1 MTVRLIAAMSSEGII
16 GIGNDLPWS
25 LKDDLKHF
33 KALTMGRAVV
43 MGSKTFDSIGH
54 PLPGRHNIVIT
65 RTPRA
70 NSENL
75 TFVKEPPCLA
85 DADIIGGAQIYQH
98 YLQSGLVDELVIT
111 FVDACVASKGGKK
124 VHFFPVNFF
133 SCFVPCFI
141 ESKFER
147 NQGNEHS
154 FKIVRYIR
162 R

>member
-70 NSENL
+70 NGENL
-75 TFVKEPPCLA
+75 TFVKEPPRLV

-133 SCFVPCFI
+133 SCFVLC
-141 ESKFER
+141 
-147 NQGNEHS
+147 
-154 FKIVRYIR
+154 
-162 R
+162 

>member
-43 MGSKTFDSIGH
+43 MGSKTFDSIGQ

-70 NSENL
+70 NGENL
-75 TFVKEPPCLA
+75 TFVKEPPRLA
-85 DADIIGGAQIYQH
+85 DADIIGG
-98 YLQSGLVDELVIT
+98 
-111 FVDACVASKGGKK
+111 
-124 VHFFPVNFF
+124 
-133 SCFVPCFI
+133 
-141 ESKFER
+141 
-147 NQGNEHS
+147 
-154 FKIVRYIR
+154 
-162 R
+162 